1 MAMID
6 ELLFIKEFREDKA
19 EKELQ
24 KARLAL
30 QEARLNAQR
39 ANEALQTFQQQ
50 AEESELAWY
59 RALCSRLVTVRDIAN
74 VQEDVAMLRQ
84 TELEYQQ
91 ALHAAEQQHTQAQT
105 LQNQANQQMRDASK
119 AREKFTELARNH
131 HWIVNQEAQRKEE
144 LELEEVAS
152 IGRKNPE
159 WGDDR
164 DD

>member
-6 ELLFIKEFREDKA
+6 ELLFIKKFREDKA
-19 EKELQ
+19 EKALQ

-30 QEARLNAQR
+30 QEARHAEQQ
-39 ANEALQTFQQQ
+39 ANEALQSFQQQ
-50 AEESELAWY
+50 AQDMEQAWY
-59 RALCSRLVTVRDIAN
+59 RELCSRLVTVRDIAH

-91 ALHAAEQQHTQAQT
+91 ALRAAEQQHTQAQAV
-105 LQNQANQQMRDASK
+105 QNQANQQMLDASK

-131 HWIVNQEAQRKEE
+131 HWIVSQESQRKEE
-144 LELEEVAS
+144 MELEEVAG
-152 IGRKNPE
+152 IGRKNAE